1 MALAPAGALRSGH
14 PTLPPGD
21 ILPPSRPTII
31 AIRIRPWHGVPA
43 KIERFSPTSCLLLRH
58 QVTAPE
64 PTPVLTLEPVSRNR
78 ERSLIAR
85 VIEGDRLAARELYDT
100 HVERVFALAYRLC
113 GDKQQSHELVQEAF
127 IKAFAQLKNFRGE
140 AAFSSWI
147 HRILVTVELNA
158 RRRNR
163 RRERETDIDTV
174 HHLAAERERS
184 VDPDLRERLHAS
196 IDALP
201 EIYRTT
207 FIMHDI
213 EGYTHVEIAEVLG
226 VAVGTC
232 KGRLSIARAK
242 LRAVLEP
249 FMKE

>member
-1 MALAPAGALRSGH
+1 M
-14 PTLPPGD
+14 
-21 ILPPSRPTII
+21 
-31 AIRIRPWHGVPA
+31 
-43 KIERFSPTSCLLLRH
+43 
-58 QVTAPE
+58 TAPE
-64 PTPVLTLEPVSRNR
+64 TTPVLTLETGVRQR
-78 ERSLIAR
+78 ERLLIAR
-85 VIEGDRLAARELYDT
+85 VLEGDRIAARELYDT
-100 HVERVFALAYRLC
+100 HVDRVFALAYRLC
-113 GDKQQSHELVQEAF
+113 GDRQQAHELVQEAF
-127 IKAFAQLKNFRGE
+127 IKAFGQLENFRGD

-163 RRERETDIDTV
+163 RRDRETDLDSV
-174 HHLAAERERS
+174 QQLAAERERH

-207 FIMHDI
+207 FIMHDV
-213 EGYTHVEIAEVLG
+213 EGYTHVEIAEALG

>member
-1 MALAPAGALRSGH
+1 M
-14 PTLPPGD
+14 
-21 ILPPSRPTII
+21 
-31 AIRIRPWHGVPA
+31 
-43 KIERFSPTSCLLLRH
+43 
-58 QVTAPE
+58 TAPE
-64 PTPVLTLEPVSRNR
+64 TTPVLTLETAPRQR
-78 ERSLIAR
+78 ERRLIAN
-85 VIEGDRLAARELYDT
+85 VLEGDRIAARELYDT
-100 HVERVFALAYRLC
+100 HVDRVFALAYRLC
-113 GDKQQSHELVQEAF
+113 GDRQQAHELVQEAF
-127 IKAFAQLKNFRGE
+127 IKAFAQLKNFRGD

-158 RRRNR
+158 RRQHR
-163 RRERETDIDTV
+163 RRERETDIETV
-174 HHLAAERERS
+174 HHLAERERS

-207 FIMHDI
+207 FIMHDV
-213 EGYTHVEIAEVLG
+213 EGYTHVEIAEALG